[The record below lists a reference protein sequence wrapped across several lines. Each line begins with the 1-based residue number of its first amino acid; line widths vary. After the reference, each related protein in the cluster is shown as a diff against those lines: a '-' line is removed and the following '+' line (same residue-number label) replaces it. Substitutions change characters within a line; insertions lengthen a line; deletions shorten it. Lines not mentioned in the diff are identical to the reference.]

1 MAMAGSGVLPAEVD
15 VAVVGAGFSGLY
27 MLYRLRGLGLRTV
40 VFDDAGDV
48 GGTWYWNRYPGAR
61 CDVPTTDY
69 AYSFDARLEEDWVWS
84 EKYATQPEIL
94 AYLRH
99 VADRYDL
106 RRDIRFGTRITA
118 AAWDEAARRWRLRTG
133 DGNEVS
139 CRYYIMASGCL
150 SLPKAPDIDGVDRY
164 RGEVYLTGRWPH
176 DRVDFSGKR
185 VAVVGTGSSGIQ
197 CIPLIAREATRLT
210 VFQRTPNFSVPART
224 APPPADRVTQLAT
237 DRDGYREAARW
248 SRGGVPRE
256 LTDVS
261 GVTAPEL
268 LRRERFEAAW
278 QAGELFAILGVFSDQ
293 GVNAVSNDHVAEMIR
308 EKIRAVVS
316 DADVADA
323 LCPKDYPFGT
333 KRPCLDS
340 SYFETFNLP
349 HVRLV
354 DLRRTPIAAVT
365 EAGID
370 TAGESFEFD
379 AIVFATGF
387 DAMTGPLVSVAVTGT
402 DGVTLEDKWQH
413 GPVTYLGLMT
423 TGVPHLLHDHRPAEP
438 VGAVEHGGLD
448 RAARRLDRRLPAAP
462 AGGESGPDRA
472 DSAGRGGLG
481 AAQPGLRRHHAVPA
495 GELLVHGGQRAGE
508 AEGLPAVRRRRGR
521 LPPGLRRGG
530 REGLCGVQARRA
542 GRVTVQRR
550 SDPATPAGHGDGAG
564 SRGFAGAAP
573 DRDHERRRC
582 PGLLGGHLRQ
592 PAPGPGGRRDRRR
605 GAAGPGRRPGVP
617 ALPPANGRPAPA
629 DRLLPRRR
637 LGPGQAGLGRT
648 ALPGPLRAHRVGGG
662 VGELPARPGRPLSR
676 GGRRRVRRGEL
687 DSGQRGHA
695 RRHPRAAHRRWLERR
710 RQCGGDCLPARTRRR
725 WPGHRQPA
733 AARPGHR
740 LRPRQALLCQ
750 QRRRLHSDRR
760 SHAVV
765 LGPLRGRGRPGAP
778 EGLPAAGHARRPPA
792 GRGGD
797 GRVRPSPR
805 RGRRLRRGPR
815 RRRCPGAAHPGPRSH
830 PHVAY
835 HGRRG
840 DIPSP
845 GPRGDR
851 RSPGQLAVRTGPE
864 LTPGLTGPVCQIKA
878 KLSPF
883 SLVRTTYSDR
893 LRPPLVATALKWRAW
908 DERFSRSG
916 TDSRRGDSGDRG
928 TGSGQ
933 RCPGP
938 GRGGGGVRRGSSG
951 PVVPVCGRP
960 HPGRGPHEAG
970 ADHGGM

>member
-118 AAWDEAARRWRLRTG
+118 AVWDEAARRWRLRTG
-133 DGNEVS
+133 DGNELN

-197 CIPLIAREATRLT
+197 CIPLIAGEATRLT
-210 VFQRTPNFSVPART
+210 VFQRTPNFSVPARNG
-224 APPPADRVTQLAT
+224 PPPADRVTQLAT

-248 SRGGVPRE
+248 SRGGVPHE

-261 GVTAPEL
+261 GVTAPQQV
-268 LRRERFEAAW
+268 RRERFEAAW

-293 GVNAVSNDHVAEMIR
+293 GVNAVSNEHVAGMIR

-316 DADVADA
+316 DADVADV

-349 HVRLV
+349 NVRLV

-370 TAGESFEFD
+370 TAEESFEFD

-423 TGVPHLLHDHRPAEP
+423 TGFPNFFTITGPQSPSVLSNMVVSIEQHVDWIAGCLQRLRAEN
-438 VGAVEHGGLD
+438 LD
-448 RAARRLDRRLPAAP
+448 RIEPTPLAEAGWVQHNQDCADITLYPRANSWYMGANVPGKPRVFLPYVGGVDAYRRACDEVAEKGFVGFRLD
-462 AGGESGPDRA
+462 GP
-472 DSAGRGGLG
+472 
-481 AAQPGLRRHHAVPA
+481 
-495 GELLVHGGQRAGE
+495 
-508 AEGLPAVRRRRGR
+508 
-521 LPPGLRRGG
+521 
-530 REGLCGVQARRA
+530 
-542 GRVTVQRR
+542 
-550 SDPATPAGHGDGAG
+550 AG
-564 SRGFAGAAP
+564 SRCNDGVIRRLQPDMAMVLDLVASLGLPPIETMSAADARAFSEASAASRPPGPEVGEIADAVLPGPAGDLAYRLYRPPTQGPHPLIAYFHGGGWVLGSQDSDDPLCRDLCVRTGSVVVSVNYRHAPEDRFPAAADDAFAATSWIAAHAAALGGIPGQLTVAGWSAGGNVAATTCQLARDAGGPDIASQLLLAPVTDCDLARPSYTSNGEGFILTAGLMRWFWDHYADEADRANPKAAP
-573 DRDHERRRC
+573 
-582 PGLLGGHLRQ
+582 LR
-592 PAPGPGGRRDRRR
+592 GTL
-605 GAAGPGRRPGVP
+605 AG
-617 ALPPANGRPAPA
+617 LPPAVVV
-629 DRLLPRRR
+629 
-637 LGPGQAGLGRT
+637 T
-648 ALPGPLRAHRVGGG
+648 AEFDPLRDEGDAYAEALAAAG
-662 VGELPARPGRPLSR
+662 VPVRHIRARGHTHTSLTMVDVVISGAPVRAEIAEALNSLRSVPARS
-676 GGRRRVRRGEL
+676 
-687 DSGQRGHA
+687 
-695 RRHPRAAHRRWLERR
+695 
-710 RQCGGDCLPARTRRR
+710 
-725 WPGHRQPA
+725 
-733 AARPGHR
+733 
-740 LRPRQALLCQ
+740 
-750 QRRRLHSDRR
+750 
-760 SHAVV
+760 
-765 LGPLRGRGRPGAP
+765 
-778 EGLPAAGHARRPPA
+778 
-792 GRGGD
+792 
-797 GRVRPSPR
+797 
-805 RGRRLRRGPR
+805 
-815 RRRCPGAAHPGPRSH
+815 
-830 PHVAY
+830 
-835 HGRRG
+835 
-840 DIPSP
+840 
-845 GPRGDR
+845 
-851 RSPGQLAVRTGPE
+851 
-864 LTPGLTGPVCQIKA
+864 
-878 KLSPF
+878 
-883 SLVRTTYSDR
+883 
-893 LRPPLVATALKWRAW
+893 
-908 DERFSRSG
+908 
-916 TDSRRGDSGDRG
+916 
-928 TGSGQ
+928 
-933 RCPGP
+933 
-938 GRGGGGVRRGSSG
+938 
-951 PVVPVCGRP
+951 
-960 HPGRGPHEAG
+960 
-970 ADHGGM
+970 